1 MVPRGCRPLS
11 YALSQALRAVRG
23 NWVASVATITTM
35 TLSLTILAGFSL
47 VSLNLNQVL
56 AALQSELEVTA
67 YLNERADR
75 ARLLDTVRGWPEV
88 VRAEFIAKERA
99 LAELV
104 ADLPSLSVAASL
116 VDNPLPDTLRMRLLD
131 PAQTSIVRVRLE
143 NLPGVDG
150 VEDGSDAVNTFLA
163 VSDALR
169 VVGAILIVV
178 LLGSAL
184 FAIVNSIRAAITARE
199 DEIEV
204 QRLVGATRAFIR
216 APFLIEGFLLGLMSA
231 TVTLGLVIPGY
242 QLVIARLTPQLPFVP
257 FVRDP
262 AMLGQVAGLL
272 GLLSIL
278 VGLVGSAIS
287 VSQHLRER
295 S

>member
-1 MVPRGCRPLS
+1 VS
-11 YALSQALRAVRG
+11 YALSQAMQAVRG

-67 YLNERADR
+67 YLADG
-75 ARLLDTVRGWPEV
+75 ADQSRLLDTVRAWPEM
-88 VRAEFIAKERA
+88 VRVEFVGKDRA

-104 ADLPSLSVAASL
+104 ADLPSLAVAAGL

-131 PAQTSIVRVRLE
+131 PAQTTVVRVRLE
-143 NLPGVDG
+143 QLPGVAE

-163 VSDALR
+163 LSEALR
-169 VVGAILIVV
+169 VVGIILIVV
-178 LLGSAL
+178 LLSAAL

-204 QRLVGATRAFIR
+204 QRLVGATRGFIR
-216 APFLIEGFLLGLMSA
+216 APFLIEGFLLGLISA
-231 TVTLGLVIPGY
+231 TVTLALVVPGY
-242 QLVIARLTPQLPFVP
+242 QIVVARLTPQLPFVP

-262 AMLGQVAGLL
+262 LLLGQVAGLL
-272 GLLSIL
+272 AILAVL

-295 S
+295 A

>member
-1 MVPRGCRPLS
+1 MS
-11 YALSQALRAVRG
+11 YALSQALRAIRG

-47 VSLNLNQVL
+47 LSLNLNQVL

-67 YLNERADR
+67 YLHDGADR
-75 ARLLDTVRGWPEV
+75 ARLLDTVRAWPEV
-88 VRAEFIAKERA
+88 VRVEFVGKDRA
-99 LAELV
+99 LADLV

-116 VDNPLPDTLRMRLLD
+116 VANPLPDTLRMRLLD
-131 PAQTSIVRVRLE
+131 PVQTPIVRLRLE
-143 NLPGVDG
+143 QLPGVAD

-163 VSDALR
+163 VSEALR
-169 VVGAILIVV
+169 VVGLILIVV
-178 LLGSAL
+178 LLSSAL

-216 APFLIEGFLLGLMSA
+216 APFLIEGLLLGLMSA
-231 TVTLGLVIPGY
+231 VVTLGLVIPGY
-242 QLVIARLTPQLPFVP
+242 QVVVARLAPELPFVP
-257 FVRDP
+257 FVRD
-262 AMLGQVAGLL
+262 AALLGQVAALL
-272 GLLSIL
+272 GLLAIL

-295 S
+295 N

>member
-1 MVPRGCRPLS
+1 MR

-23 NWVASVATITTM
+23 SWVASVATITTM

-67 YLNERADR
+67 YLGDGADR
-75 ARLLDTVRGWPEV
+75 ARLLDAVRGWPEV
-88 VRAEFIAKERA
+88 VRAEFIGKERA
-99 LAELV
+99 LADLV
-104 ADLPSLSVAASL
+104 ADLPSLSLAAEL
-116 VDNPLPDTLRMRLLD
+116 VDNPLPDTLRLRLLD
-131 PAQTSIVRVRLE
+131 PGQTSVVRVRLE
-143 NLPGVDG
+143 QLPGVDD
-150 VEDGSDAVNTFLA
+150 VEDGSEAVNTFLA
-163 VSDALR
+163 ISEALR
-169 VVGAILIVV
+169 VVGLILIVV
-178 LLGSAL
+178 LLSSAL

-204 QRLVGATRAFIR
+204 QRLVGATRGFIR

-231 TVTLGLVIPGY
+231 VVTLGLAIPGY
-242 QLVIARLTPQLPFVP
+242 QLVVARLAPQLPFVP

-262 AMLGQVAGLL
+262 VLLGQVAILL
-272 GLLSIL
+272 ALLALL

-295 S
+295 A